1 MGGLD
6 EHGTVRGDKVAKQL
20 NGNRPM
26 DRVVIDPDGPCVAA
40 EPGEIL
46 DDQVYNFVKRTI
58 ERNGRVTAFCK
69 AFINVTDV
77 YNGQI
82 VV

>member
-1 MGGLD
+1 MRGLD

-40 EPGEIL
+40 EARKIFDNE
-46 DDQVYNFVKRTI
+46 VYNFVKRTI
-58 ERNGRVTAFCK
+58 ECNGRVTAFCK
-69 AFINVTDV
+69 AFVNITDV